1 MNSSIRRVLS
11 FSILVLTC
19 FAFSSCNK
27 DDKATTITVSPE
39 KVTVNVGETV
49 KVLAIIEPE
58 TQGPATWK
66 SLNESIATVSD
77 GVITGVSKGETQVEA
92 ITKDGSKATVMVTV
106 NEAPVGDLSISPNPL
121 RVNEGEDLKVSVNGL
136 PVGVQADFKVANS
149 SVASVSKDGILHG
162 VEEGATELTVSAK
175 GKTASVKVLV
185 SSKDLISF
193 VDPVFK
199 ECVVKGLLTEDGAV
213 LGCIDYNGDGEISK
227 KEAARL
233 TGKENTLALFDIIEI
248 EDGVEKS
255 RRSLQSTEDLK
266 WFPNAMALMVRGCKT
281 LKKIDFDKLPK
292 LTNIM
297 LSDLPAVS
305 KLDLTTIPHLDGAYI
320 SWVES
325 SSLDFSSCREL
336 TGLIIEDVI
345 NAPKIK
351 SINLS
356 GCSKLQVLHV
366 YGAKNLS
373 DNGISWPSE
382 MPSIEDIT
390 FDESRVLIQPILNK
404 YKNIQ
409 KFSAT
414 NVDPEENG
422 QYVNNGVINIDGM
435 TKLTDLSI
443 EGNRGITGI
452 NITKTPKL
460 IDFFARDCNIKA
472 IDLSNQSALNHVEV
486 NGNKLISLRLDNG
499 NTSAIKHLS
508 AYDNPELKCIKVS
521 EDLTLPLNKDV
532 YDEWYLDE
540 TTQLSYNCD
549 GQTEKVNHN
558 RRAMKILKRVRK

>member
-199 ECVVKGLLTEDGAV
+199 ECVVKGLPTEDGAV

-227 KEAARL
+227 KEAGRL
-233 TGKENTLALFDIIEI
+233 TGKENSLALFDIIEI

-382 MPSIEDIT
+382 MPRIEDIT

-435 TKLTDLSI
+435 TKLTDLFI
-443 EGNRGITGI
+443 GGNRGITGI

-460 IDFFARDCNIKA
+460 INFFARDCNIKA

-508 AYDNPELKCIKVS
+508 AYDNSELKCIKVS

>member
-66 SLNESIATVSD
+66 SLNESIAKVSD

-233 TGKENTLALFDIIEI
+233 TRKENTLALFDIIEI

-325 SSLDFSSCREL
+325 SSLDFSSCR
-336 TGLIIEDVI
+336 
-345 NAPKIK
+345 
-351 SINLS
+351 
-356 GCSKLQVLHV
+356 
-366 YGAKNLS
+366 
-373 DNGISWPSE
+373 
-382 MPSIEDIT
+382 
-390 FDESRVLIQPILNK
+390 
-404 YKNIQ
+404 
-409 KFSAT
+409 
-414 NVDPEENG
+414 
-422 QYVNNGVINIDGM
+422 
-435 TKLTDLSI
+435 
-443 EGNRGITGI
+443 
-452 NITKTPKL
+452 
-460 IDFFARDCNIKA
+460 
-472 IDLSNQSALNHVEV
+472 
-486 NGNKLISLRLDNG
+486 
-499 NTSAIKHLS
+499 
-508 AYDNPELKCIKVS
+508 
-521 EDLTLPLNKDV
+521 
-532 YDEWYLDE
+532 
-540 TTQLSYNCD
+540 
-549 GQTEKVNHN
+549 
-558 RRAMKILKRVRK
+558 